1 MNIVHD
7 VRGHEFACDVRRV
20 VSLVPSITETIFD
33 LGRADRLIAR
43 TDYCV
48 HPVDVQSIRSIGGTK
63 NPDLN
68 AICALQPDLVFANQE
83 ENARAI
89 VDALEAAG
97 IDVFLTF
104 PRSVNEAL
112 SDLKKIGALLGAED
126 AAREFVASIEDCMQT
141 TIKPETR
148 SVFVPVWRESH
159 STQGDVWMTFNADTF
174 AHDLLL
180 KLNLTNIFAQ
190 RERRY
195 PLAADLNR
203 AEAKSVEG
211 RDTRYPRVT
220 LDEVVE
226 ARPQLVLLPDEPYV
240 FGESDAQDLVAALTL
255 PRECIHLIDGSLL
268 FWHGTRL
275 LRAWDE
281 LRAV

>member
-63 NPDLN
+63 NPDLDT
-68 AICALQPDLVFANQE
+68 IRALQPDLVFANQE